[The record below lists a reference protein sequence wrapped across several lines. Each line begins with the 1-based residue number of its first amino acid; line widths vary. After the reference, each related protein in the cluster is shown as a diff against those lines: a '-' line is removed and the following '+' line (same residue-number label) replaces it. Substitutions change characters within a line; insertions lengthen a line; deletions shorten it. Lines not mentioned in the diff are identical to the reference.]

1 MSYDSTNDTVA
12 HIQNVRKLLNGLISV
27 LQTRAEIHDVSKLSV
42 EEKPI
47 FDEFPPKLRGSTYGS
62 DEYFGLLKEMQVALN
77 HHYRENAHHPEHF
90 ENGIRG
96 MTLVDL
102 LEMICDWYAASM
114 RHADGDIM
122 RSIDLNQ
129 TRFGYSDDLKEIFKN
144 TAGITK
150 HQL

>member
-47 FDEFPPKLRGSTYGS
+47 FDEFPPKLRGSMYGS
-62 DEYFGLLKEMQVALN
+62 DEYFGFLKEMQVALN

-144 TAGITK
+144 TAGILK